1 MEGRI
6 IWRSAAATALRAPE
20 PADRAARL
28 HLFRA
33 VLAEARDQVEAWRA
47 AQQTVGGQMLLQEY
61 QEALHDP
68 AWQRRVIALI
78 DREGLSVASSVRM
91 AATQVG
97 RRLSG
102 PEAGATEL
110 SSAADST
117 EAPNRLA
124 EAANWLADR
133 LARPPL
139 PPDAVLAGAQLSAL
153 TILAAGR
160 PTLLQGEAP
169 PITTA
174 APLLGEV
181 PGLGPHWAGRVVR
194 IHDQTFAFPQGGI
207 PVRYEAERQQVCETA
222 RAMKAD
228 GLVKLTSGN
237 VSIRI
242 PGTDLF
248 AITPSGMP
256 YESLT
261 PADIC
266 LVNLAGDKVEG
277 DRKPS
282 SETPLHRAVYEHRPD
297 VNGVVH
303 THSIYASAF
312 ACLGQPMPV
321 ISTELAALVGGTIE
335 CAPYA
340 KSGSQEFA
348 DVAIQTLGAESLAC
362 LFQSHGVLAV
372 GTSLSEAY
380 AVAIGLEEA
389 AQIYY
394 LARSM
399 GEPIILPEEE
409 RRRMFVEFR
418 RSYGQPKV

>member
-6 IWRSAAATALRAPE
+6 IWRSEAVLPLRAPE

-33 VLAEARDQVEAWRA
+33 TLAAALEQVEAWRA
-47 AQQTVGGQMLLQEY
+47 AQATVGGQTLLQQY
-61 QEALHDP
+61 QDALLDP
-68 AWQRRVIALI
+68 VWQRRAIALI
-78 DREGLSVASSVRM
+78 DREGRPLVEAVRL
-91 AATQVG
+91 AAQQVG
-97 RRLSG
+97 RQRESL
-102 PEAGATEL
+102 
-110 SSAADST
+110 T
-117 EAPNRLA
+117 EATD
-124 EAANWLADR
+124 WLVDR
-133 LARPPL
+133 LARPPF
-139 PPDAVLAGAQLSAL
+139 PPDAILAAPQLSAL
-153 TILAAGR
+153 AILAAGR

-169 PITTA
+169 PITTTH
-174 APLLGEV
+174 PLLGEV
-181 PGLGPHWAGRVVR
+181 PGLGPSWAGRIAR
-194 IHDQTFAFPQGGI
+194 IQDDTLSFPQGGI
-207 PVRYEAERQQVCETA
+207 SVRYEAERQLVCETA
-222 RAMKAD
+222 WAMKAD

-248 AITPSGMP
+248 AITPSGMA
-256 YESLT
+256 YEALT

-277 DRKPS
+277 ERRPS
-282 SETPLHRAVYEHRPD
+282 SETPLHRAAYVSRPE

-321 ISTELAALVGGTIE
+321 ISTELAALVGGTID

-348 DVAIQTLGAESLAC
+348 DVAIQTIGSEALAC
-362 LFQSHGVLAV
+362 LFQNHGVLAV
-372 GTSLSEAY
+372 GTSLTEAY
-380 AVAIGLEEA
+380 AIAIGLEEA

-399 GEPIILPEEE
+399 GDPIILPEEE
-409 RRRMFVEFR
+409 RRRMFSEFR

>member
-6 IWRSAAATALRAPE
+6 IWRSGVSPLRAPE

-33 VLAEARDQVEAWRA
+33 ALAAALEQLEAWRS
-47 AQQTVGGQMLLQEY
+47 AQESVGGQMLLQQY
-61 QEALHDP
+61 QELLLDP
-68 AWQRRVIALI
+68 AWQRRVLSLI
-78 DREGLSVASSVRM
+78 DREGRSVVAALRISAERSGRRPSDSVA
-91 AATQVG
+91 
-97 RRLSG
+97 
-102 PEAGATEL
+102 GADL
-110 SSAADST
+110 LT
-117 EAPNRLA
+117 EAV
-124 EAANWLADR
+124 EWLIDR
-133 LARPPL
+133 LTRAPL
-139 PPDAVLAGAQLSAL
+139 PPDAILAGSQLSAL
-153 TILAAGR
+153 AILEAGR
-160 PTLLQGEAP
+160 PTLLQGEGP
-169 PITTA
+169 PITTTH
-174 APLLGEV
+174 PLLGEL
-181 PGLGPHWAGRVVR
+181 PDLSPAWAGRIAR
-194 IHDQTFAFPQGGI
+194 IQEGNLVIPQGGT
-207 PVRYEAERQQVCETA
+207 PVRYEAERQLVCETA

-256 YESLT
+256 YEGLT

-266 LVNLAGDKVEG
+266 LLNLAGERVEG
-277 DRKPS
+277 ERRPS
-282 SETPLHRAVYEHRPD
+282 SESPLHRAVYEHRPE

-312 ACLGQPMPV
+312 ACLGQSMPV
-321 ISTELAALVGGTIE
+321 ISTELAALVGGSVD

-348 DVAIQTLGAESLAC
+348 DVAVQTLGTEALAC
-362 LFQSHGVLAV
+362 LFQNHGVLAV
-372 GTSLSEAY
+372 GTSLAEAY
-380 AVAIGLEEA
+380 AIAIGLEEA

-409 RRRMFVEFR
+409 RRRMFREFR
-418 RSYGQPKV
+418 RSYGQV